1 VGWLVSIALAFATG
15 SEVSGLDVSLV
26 TKLAL
31 AAGRWMETGIKLP
44 NPRPSLDC
52 VILVRS
58 SGVLAMGIPC
68 VMFHVE
74 HVVAETTTG
83 RRRNR
88 IGELTTLYT
97 TVHPTQNTT
106 ANIGE

>member
-1 VGWLVSIALAFATG
+1 VGWLVSVALAFATG
-15 SEVSGLDVSLV
+15 SEDSGLDISLV

-31 AAGRWMETGIKLP
+31 AAGRWIETGIKLP

-88 IGELTTLYT
+88 IGELTIAAQA
-97 TVHPTQNTT
+97 VKH
-106 ANIGE
+106 

>member
-15 SEVSGLDVSLV
+15 SEDSGLDVSLA
-26 TKLAL
+26 TELAL

-58 SGVLAMGIPC
+58 SGVLAMGFPY

-74 HVVAETTTG
+74 HVGAEKMKG
-83 RRRNR
+83 QRGNR
-88 IGELTTLYT
+88 IGELLIAAQ
-97 TVHPTQNTT
+97 TQIRRFTE
-106 ANIGE
+106 A